1 MWRWMKKNRWLAL
14 GLVAV
19 MLFTLLPTNL
29 NWADV
34 AIGEP
39 ERASSETRP
48 TEDEKS
54 EEATTE
60 AVTAEVTTEMTATE
74 SVSTEAEQITEAITE
89 DNAAVNTQAAVDADN
104 QNGTEQAVTEEN
116 TTEKVTATSK
126 KSGEKSTAIK
136 ASNNKKVK
144 SIGNTEPTGDSKQVD
159 MDVTDVTVTVNGEK
173 LVEGTKAEVE
183 NGSQVNIEVH
193 FKTDNDNVDKSENT
207 EYVLDLAGNHGIKLN
222 DVQDQPMTDPDGHIV
237 GTYSIKDG
245 KLIVKVTDPDMLS
258 GSDMFG
264 IVKLNGVVDFSD
276 DEINDGT
283 QDYVQ
288 FATKRW
294 NVDVNGKDPGKSSL
308 YVQKGTVGN
317 KTITADGKIRQQ
329 FSITITSNG
338 KNSDIELN
346 DKADEKLKLSGEVIV
361 TPAEASGKVTITKEG
376 GSFKGTISEMKDGE
390 TITLIYTM
398 EVDASDVNASK
409 NYFNNKAEYTYKD
422 NEKNT
427 SSGSSYEVALWVTTP
442 SVNKYGTY
450 NAETHTVNWTITF
463 NGNDMGIDGAKFTDT
478 LGEHIKAAAD
488 EKVNVTMST
497 YDPKTDQWG
506 SDDPIQVSF
515 SELQAGWTIPNRTDG
530 KIVKSVTMTYS
541 TSVDADYTADITED
555 KTVSNKIQVD
565 LHDTKYEQEGTATIG
580 KTVLLNKVS
589 EGANEGVTTLKWK
602 STITVPVGGL
612 ENLKYTDTI
621 KEGHKLKGTVTVT
634 GLTGKTVTPKSSA
647 DGKSFEIDFGDVDN
661 NTGKPFDIT
670 ITYQTECT
678 NTEGRGLSYTYE
690 NDAEIEVGSTTT
702 QKDNASYL
710 YTAKNILTKSGWG
723 SGAGTAEWQLAID
736 LSKLDPD
743 NFEDLIITDTL
754 PEHMFYKEGS
764 LKFGDLNNVN
774 MVPDN
779 SWKIVS
785 QGTKLTITIPKSALR
800 IVWNAITEKNQWDK
814 QLYIVYTTFA
824 DFEYANSLP
833 YGGTVTN
840 KAEVKEVGSDEVIG
854 SATANQ
860 YVSPPDTELVTK
872 TGEYVAPNINYT
884 IDINKYGMDIVPAS
898 DELRVVDIMG
908 SALLLHPDT
917 LIVSDEKGVLD
928 KSKYR
933 VTYEPGITV
942 GGKKKNRLTIVVP
955 DERHLTITYSVK
967 VDLPKGATLDTE
979 EAENQVTLEGVS
991 SDKSQASSKL
1001 SGFVSDSSGELVAN
1015 TGRIVLWKYE
1025 KMNLANTLGGARFR
1039 VWLMR
1044 KDKAGKYYEAKA
1056 GEVTGYKGEVF
1067 IDSMGTGDTYI
1078 SGLLYDNVYAIQE
1091 VSAPSGYRTD
1101 NTVYWFMLPGQEKGT
1116 LPSETVM
1123 QQYNAKPLEIAG
1135 NNVVYFPNEKVEGG
1149 FNIGKKDTNGSY
1161 LAGAKLKLYK
1171 TSAPNDSP
1179 VTILTTEAATTIEV
1193 VESNPKPEKNE
1204 IVAGSYTLEETDA
1217 PDGYQKADPITFD
1230 VDENGNVTNVKG
1242 GLFENGELVMVD
1254 KVEEAVSVT
1263 IYKRK
1268 NTLKGELLSGAKLTL
1283 TGGGKTFNI
1292 DTTQKNP
1299 ATFTGLKK
1307 NTDYTLKETTTPTG
1321 YKNAKDIVFRIGDD
1335 GKVTGTGDNKLYL
1348 DSSNGTNTVTM
1359 IDVHEDTKMYVSKKD
1374 ITGSKELSG
1383 AELEVYKKG
1392 DASPLMSWESKG
1404 TLHEITVSLDGSSA
1418 SLSALA
1424 PGKYVLVEKTSPDGY
1439 AYSEDIEFTITDDG
1453 EVLIGS
1459 AVAENNT
1466 VVMKDA
1472 PLSIH
1477 IDKRDMSTGSWIGG
1491 AHFTLKDDK
1500 GNTIDTWISD
1510 LAEHVISAPA
1520 KKLKAGVTYTLTE
1533 TQAPSETNGRKYEK
1547 MQDVKFTIEKDGSLK
1562 IIDKD
1567 RLGEDVYL
1575 NSDNHIILYNIPVSP
1590 GNFYIS
1596 KRDTAGT
1603 LDKEIEKVGFTLT
1616 DLTDS
1621 TKTPIQWTTGSNPT
1635 TFWVFSDQT
1644 AADGFK
1650 APANTYELL
1659 AGHKYSLEETQAAFG
1674 YEKVTGSWT
1683 FTVQLNEEGER
1694 GYVSFED
1701 VGAPVSEPGSIKT
1714 IERKTT
1720 VGSST
1725 YTSYDIR
1732 ILNRSKDLF
1741 ISKQSI
1747 AGAEVPGATLRIYKY
1762 DASGKVVKEIEWE
1775 SKDKPHQIPLS
1786 ELGFGKF
1793 KLEEIAAPKGYA
1805 YAESIDFNIDE
1816 EGNVS
1821 LSGDNGDVDGSTII
1835 MTDEF
1840 IKNFSV
1846 SKKAVSEEDELPG
1859 ASITL
1864 YEVDSD
1870 GKETVVESW
1879 TSDTNPHE
1887 IVGTKLKAGVTYK
1900 LHENAAPA
1908 GYQVTTD
1915 IMFEIGKDGTIKE
1928 SSANKNKEATISAED
1943 EEIVIRDKPI
1953 DNIYVSK
1960 KAIFGAD
1967 ELPGAEITLYEI
1979 DDKGNETII
1988 DSWTSET
1995 TPHEIDGTDLK
2006 VGYKYKLHEEAA
2018 PDGYQVTTDIIF
2030 EIAPDGS
2037 IQMSSSNTNEDA
2049 EINADGRQIVIRDR
2063 ADAEEEEKEKE
2074 EEEKKEDEETGTK
2087 TATKTDSKKTGDS
2100 APIPFAGTLF
2110 FLSLVGAGT
2119 AYGLRRKKARRK

>member
-60 AVTAEVTTEMTATE
+60 AVTTEVTTEMTATE

-89 DNAAVNTQAAVDADN
+89 DNSAVNTQAAIDADN
-104 QNGTEQAVTEEN
+104 QNGTEQAATEDKS
-116 TTEKVTATSK
+116 TEKVTETSK

-136 ASNNKKVK
+136 SSNNKKAK
-144 SIGNTEPTGDSKQVD
+144 SIGNTEPAGASKQVD
-159 MDVTDVTVTVNGEK
+159 MDVTGVTVTVNGEELK
-173 LVEGTKAEVE
+173 DGTEVE

-207 EYVLDLAGNHGIKLN
+207 EYVLDLTKNHGIKLN
-222 DVQDQPMTDPDGHIV
+222 DVQDQPMTDPKGNVV

-258 GSDMFG
+258 SSDMTG
-264 IVKLNGVVDFSD
+264 TVKLNGVVNFSN
-276 DEINDGT
+276 DEIDDGT
-283 QDYVQ
+283 DDYVQ

-294 NVDVNGKDPGKSSL
+294 KVDVKKKDPDKSSL

-317 KTITADGKIRQQ
+317 RTLTADGKIRQQ

-338 KNSDIELN
+338 ENSEINLN
-346 DKADEKLKLSGEVIV
+346 DVADENLKLSGDVIV
-361 TPAEASGKVTITKEG
+361 TPAKPKGKVTITKLDN
-376 GSFKGTISEMKDGE
+376 SFKCNISEMEDGE
-390 TITLIYTM
+390 TITLTYTM
-398 EVDASDVNASK
+398 EVDASDVNASN
-409 NYFNNKAEYTYKD
+409 NYFKNKAEYTYKD
-422 NEKNT
+422 NKEDT
-427 SSGSSYEVALWVTTP
+427 PSGSSYDVGLWVNTP

-463 NGNDMGIDGAKFTDT
+463 NGNDMGIDGAKFTDK
-478 LGEHIKAAAD
+478 LGEHITAAAD
-488 EKVNVTMST
+488 AKVNVTIST

-506 SDDPIQVSF
+506 SETTQVSF
-515 SELQAGWTIPNRTDG
+515 SALQSGGWTIPTRSDG

-541 TSVDADYTADITED
+541 TSVNTDYTADFTED
-555 KTVSNKIQVD
+555 KTVDNTVTVN
-565 LHDTKYEQEGTATIG
+565 LHDAEYKQTGTATIG

-612 ENLKYTDTI
+612 NNLKYKDTI
-621 KEGHKLKGTVTVT
+621 KAGHKLKAGTVTVT
-634 GLTGKTVTPKSSA
+634 GITGTTVTPTTGA
-647 DGKSFEIDFGDVDN
+647 DGQSFEIDFGNVAN

-678 NTEGRGLSYTYE
+678 NTEDRGLSYTYE
-690 NDAEIEVGSTTT
+690 NDAKIEVDSTIT
-702 QKDNASYL
+702 QEDNASYP
-710 YTAKNILTKSGWG
+710 YTAKNILTKSGWT
-723 SGAGTAEWQLAID
+723 SGYGTVWQLAID
-736 LSKLDPD
+736 LSKLESN
-743 NFEDLIITDTL
+743 NFKDLIITDTL

-785 QGTKLTITIPKSALR
+785 QGTKLTITIPKSALQN
-800 IVWNAITEKNQWDK
+800 VWKAITEKNQWDK

-824 DFEYANSLP
+824 DFEYANSFP
-833 YGGTVTN
+833 YGGNVTN
-840 KAEVKEVGSDEVIG
+840 KAEVKEAGSDEVIG
-854 SATANQ
+854 SGTANQ
-860 YVSPPDTELVTK
+860 WVSPPDTELVTK
-872 TGEYVAPNINYT
+872 TGEYAAPNIEYT
-884 IDINKYGMDIVPAS
+884 IDINKYGMDIVPGS
-898 DELRVVDIMG
+898 DELRVVDVMG

-917 LIVSDEKGVLD
+917 LVIKDDDGVLD
-928 KSKYR
+928 KSEYR
-933 VTYEPGITV
+933 VTYESDITV
-942 GGKKKNRLTIVVP
+942 DGKKKNRLTIVVP
-955 DERHLTITYSVK
+955 DERHLIITYNVL
-967 VDLPKGATLDTE
+967 VDLPKGASLDVE

-991 SDKSQASSKL
+991 YDKSQASSKL
-1001 SGFVSDSSGELVAN
+1001 SGYVSDSSGEL
-1015 TGRIVLWKYE
+1015 TSDKGRIRLWKYD
-1025 KMNLANTLGGARFR
+1025 KTNLVDTLASARFR

-1044 KDKAGKYYEAKA
+1044 PDGKGGYVEAKE
-1056 GEVTGYKGEVF
+1056 GEVTGYEGEAY
-1067 IDSMGTGDTYI
+1067 IDSSGTGYT
-1078 SGLLYDNVYAIQE
+1078 SVNRLLYDNVYAIQE
-1091 VSAPSGYRTD
+1091 VSAPIGYMVD
-1101 NTVYWFMLPGQEKGT
+1101 NTLYWFVLMGADKKT
-1116 LPSETVM
+1116 LPDKTVM
-1123 QQYNAKPLEIAG
+1123 DKYNAKPLEIEG
-1135 NNVVYFPNEKVEGG
+1135 DVVYFPNERVEGG
-1149 FNIGKKDTNGSY
+1149 FNIGKKDEDGNY
-1161 LAGAKLKLYK
+1161 LPGATLKLYQTGAASNSGITIE
-1171 TSAPNDSP
+1171 TSGS
-1179 VTILTTEAATTIEV
+1179 ATTIKV
-1193 VESNPKPEKNE
+1193 VESNPDLTKNE
-1204 IVAGSYTLEETDA
+1204 IVAGSYTLEEIDA
-1217 PDGYQKADPITFD
+1217 PDGYQKAAKITFD
-1230 VDENGNVTNVKG
+1230 VDKNGKVTNVQG
-1242 GLFENGELVMVD
+1242 GQLKNGELVMVD
-1254 KVEEAVSVT
+1254 KVEEAASVS

-1268 NTLKGELLSGAKLTL
+1268 NTLNGDLLSGAKLTL
-1283 TGGGKTFNI
+1283 TGDGKTYNI
-1292 DTTQKNP
+1292 DTTKTNP
-1299 ATFTGLKK
+1299 AKFTGLKR
-1307 NTDYTLKETTTPTG
+1307 NTTYTLREITPPTG
-1321 YKNAKDIVFRIGDD
+1321 YNPAADIVFSIDAD

-1359 IDVHEDTKMYVSKKD
+1359 IDVHENTKMYISKKD

-1392 DASPLMSWESKG
+1392 DAKPLMSWASNG

-1418 SLSALA
+1418 SSSALA
-1424 PGKYVLVEKTSPDGY
+1424 HGKYVLVEKTSPDGY

-1520 KKLKAGVTYTLTE
+1520 KKLKVGVTYTLTE

-1596 KRDTAGT
+1596 KRDTAET

-1621 TKTPIQWTTGSNPT
+1621 TKTPIQWTTGSTPT

-1659 AGHKYSLEETQAAFG
+1659 TGHKYSLEETQAAFG

-1701 VGAPVSEPGSIKT
+1701 VVAPASETDSIKT

-1720 VGSST
+1720 AGSST

-1732 ILNRSKDLF
+1732 ILNRSKDLS

-1879 TSDTNPHE
+1879 TSGTDPHE

-1943 EEIVIRDKPI
+1943 EEIVIRDKAI

-1960 KAIFGAD
+1960 KTIFGAE

-2110 FLSLVGAGT
+2110 FLSLAGAGT